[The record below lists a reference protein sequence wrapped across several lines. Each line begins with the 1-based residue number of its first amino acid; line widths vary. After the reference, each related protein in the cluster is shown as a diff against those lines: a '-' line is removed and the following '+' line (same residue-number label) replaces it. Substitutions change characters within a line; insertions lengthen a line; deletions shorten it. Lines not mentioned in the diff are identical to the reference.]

1 MQVIALIIAL
11 GIVLLQVA
19 LFFWFIDTLGKIK
32 VYLRDIRDIAQRS
45 DESR

>member
-1 MQVIALIIAL
+1 MELIAIGIIL
-11 GIVLLQVA
+11 FHIILFF

-45 DESR
+45 DRNR